1 MARARTTS
9 DVFNAIA
16 EPKRRDILTYLGDG
30 ERQVGDVA
38 RALGMGQPSASKHLK
53 VLRQLNIVRIR
64 RDGRR
69 TLYRTNGESL
79 KPVHVWAASFERYWT
94 RQLEDIKRIAEEET
108 SRSGISEASN
118 PQPES
123 GDSS

>member
-79 KPVHVWAASFERYWT
+79 KPVHDWAASFERYWT
-94 RQLEDIKRIAEEET
+94 RQLEDIKRIAEEE
-108 SRSGISEASN
+108 ASN
-118 PQPES
+118 SGVGDASKPQPES

>member
-16 EPKRRDILTYLGDG
+16 EPRRRDILTYLGDG

-79 KPVHVWAASFERYWT
+79 KPVHDWASSFERYWT
-94 RQLEDIKRIAEEET
+94 RQLEDIKRIAEEE
-108 SRSGISEASN
+108 ASN
-118 PQPES
+118 SGVDDASKPQPES

>member
-1 MARARTTS
+1 M
-9 DVFNAIA
+9 
-16 EPKRRDILTYLGDG
+16 YLGDG

-79 KPVHVWAASFERYWT
+79 KPVHDWAASFERYWT
-94 RQLEDIKRIAEEET
+94 RQLEDIKRIAEEE
-108 SRSGISEASN
+108 ASN
-118 PQPES
+118 SGVGDASKPQPES

>member
-16 EPKRRDILTYLGDG
+16 EPKRRAILTYLGDG

-53 VLRQLNIVRIR
+53 VLRQLNIVRAR

-79 KPVHVWAASFERYWT
+79 KPVHHWAASFERHWT
-94 RQLEDIKRIAEEET
+94 RQLEDIKRIAEEEA
-108 SRSGISEASN
+108 SQSGVTDASN
-118 PQPES
+118 PQPDS

>member
-79 KPVHVWAASFERYWT
+79 KPVHDWAASFERYWT
-94 RQLEDIKRIAEEET
+94 RQLEDIKRIAEEEA
-108 SRSGISEASN
+108 SKSGVSDASK